1 MQSTPDACTT
11 HMRLSGTYRSEYI
24 YDRGV
29 AKVRKLIIILLIIAV
44 CVSQVGY
51 SALCEGYSAYDI
63 GIPNLNG
70 CRYSEGD
77 MNIAVFWVQ
86 VQMKASGQ
94 WYQGEQWDCT
104 GNLGDHTMH
113 EVASFMESCGYSG
126 HTGFIDQNVVNE
138 LANYLGYRVQPVL
151 VGGFYEAMG
160 AIMSGGSIGS
170 MQPIISN
177 LRDMVPR
184 ETVGARWVQT
194 CLKHLGYYTSIIDGK
209 YGEETERSVNAFQ
222 RDYGFEE
229 RDYVSLGVARAMLE
243 AYYYAG
249 GDLNKL
255 PYWTLPHST
264 ATPISRSEW
273 NLTFLGINKTADDN
287 YSNDQIFRVGDTV
300 YFHAKLT
307 GGVGNEKVLLHYQIT
322 MNGEV
327 MEENAFSESFGN
339 NSFVWVRNT
348 PYRHGTLMINI
359 YYIDPLGNYNVIGS
373 NSVQVQART
382 SSTQTETARGWISS
396 CDMYFNRY
404 GNLCFDLSSSESS
417 DSSIIY
423 FMRNERDNKVSQG
436 TVTGGLVVWDS
447 PIPGRIYEYAI
458 WYGKQEYARD
468 VAALGENQIPSS
480 AWIKLYVTQNKEIVI
495 VSSNVAIN
503 ILDNQ

>member
-1 MQSTPDACTT
+1 M
-11 HMRLSGTYRSEYI
+11 
-24 YDRGV
+24 
-29 AKVRKLIIILLIIAV
+29 RKLIAIALFV
-44 CVSQVGY
+44 VVLVGLNY
-51 SALCEGYSAYDI
+51 SLALCEEYSAFDM

-70 CRYSEGD
+70 RRYTEGD
-77 MNIAVFWVQ
+77 MNMVIFWVQ
-86 VQMKASGQ
+86 VQMKESGQ

-104 GNLGDHTMH
+104 GNLGDHTMR
-113 EVASFMESCGYSG
+113 EIASFMKSRGYSKHSG
-126 HTGFIDQNVVNE
+126 YVDQNVVNE
-138 LANYLGYRVQPVL
+138 LANYLGYCVQPVF

-160 AIMSGGSIGS
+160 AIMSGGSGGS
-170 MQPIISN
+170 MRSIVSN

-184 ETVGARWVQT
+184 ETVGARWVQV
-194 CLKHLGYYTSIIDGK
+194 CLKHLGYYNSIIDGK
-209 YGEETERSVNAFQ
+209 YGEGTEQAVKAFQ
-222 RDYGFEE
+222 HAYGFEE
-229 RDYVSLGVARAMLE
+229 RDYVSLGVARAMIE

-255 PYWTLPHST
+255 PYWSEKST
-264 ATPISRSEW
+264 TTSRPTQRPSTKSSW
-273 NLTFLGINKTADDN
+273 DLSFCGINKSADDN
-287 YSNDQIFRVGDTV
+287 YSTDQIFRVGDTI

-307 GGVGNEKVLLHYQIT
+307 GGNANEKVLLHYQIT

-348 PYRHGTLMINI
+348 PFRHGTLMISI
-359 YYIDPLGNYNVIGS
+359 YYIDNYGNYYVIGS
-373 NSVQVQART
+373 NSVQVEART

-436 TVTGGLVVWDS
+436 TVAGGLVIWDS

-458 WYGKQEYARD
+458 WYGKHEYAKD
-468 VAALGENQIPSS
+468 VAALSENQIPSS

-503 ILDNQ
+503 ILNDQ

>member
-1 MQSTPDACTT
+1 M
-11 HMRLSGTYRSEYI
+11 
-24 YDRGV
+24 
-29 AKVRKLIIILLIIAV
+29 KKLIVITLIVAV
-44 CVSQVGY
+44 LVGLIY
-51 SALCEGYSAYDI
+51 SLALCEEDSAFDM
-63 GIPNLNG
+63 GIPSLNG
-70 CRYSEGD
+70 RRYTEGD
-77 MNIAVFWVQ
+77 MNMAVFWVQ

-104 GNLGDHTMH
+104 GNLGDHTMR
-113 EVASFMESCGYSG
+113 EIASFMKCRGYPRHSG
-126 HTGFIDQNVVNE
+126 YVDQDVVNE
-138 LANYLGYRVQPVL
+138 LADYLGYCVQPVF
-151 VGGFYEAMG
+151 VGGFYEAMS
-160 AIMSGGSIGS
+160 AIMSGGSGGS
-170 MQPIISN
+170 MQPIVSN

-184 ETVGARWVQT
+184 ETVGARWVQV
-194 CLKHLGYYTSIIDGK
+194 CLKHLGYYNSVIDGK
-209 YGEETERSVNAFQ
+209 YGESTEQAVKAFQ
-222 RDYGFEE
+222 HAYGFEE
-229 RDYVSLGVARAMLE
+229 RDYVSLGVARAMIE

-255 PYWTLPHST
+255 PYWSGKS
-264 ATPISRSEW
+264 ATPSCPTQRPSAKSSW
-273 NLTFLGINKTADDN
+273 NLTFYGINKSANEN
-287 YSNDQIFRVGDTV
+287 YSTDQVFRVGDTI

-307 GGVGNEKVLLHYQIT
+307 GGKANEKVLLHYQIT

-348 PYRHGTLMINI
+348 PFRHGTLMISI
-359 YYIDPLGNYNVIGS
+359 YYIDNYGNYYVIGS
-373 NSVQVQART
+373 NSAQVEART

-417 DSSIIY
+417 NSSIIY

-436 TVTGGLVVWDS
+436 TVSGGLVIWDS

-458 WYGKQEYARD
+458 WYGKHEYARD
-468 VAALGENQIPSS
+468 VAALSESQIPSS